1 MGKIEFMPNGNGEN
15 AVSAR
20 SLYEFLEI
28 KEHFTQWIERMFDYG
43 FNESVDYQ
51 AIKEFIS
58 HSNGFGGTYKTDYAL
73 TLDTAKEIA
82 MLQRTEKGKQA
93 RQYFIEC
100 EKQNKIKPMSIEEMI
115 IANAQSMIETKKRLT
130 NLEDFTHT
138 KFEETFTKID
148 EIKALSSTRPEYFTI
163 VGYASYIRV
172 SVDNTLAKRLGATAS
187 KLCKERGLLVDK
199 VPDGRYG
206 HVGSYPLEIL
216 KEVFKQAA

>member
-1 MGKIEFMPNGNGEN
+1 
-15 AVSAR
+15 
-20 SLYEFLEI
+20 
-28 KEHFTQWIERMFDYG
+28 MFDYG

-51 AIKEFIS
+51 AIKEFIN
-58 HSNGFGGTYKTDYAL
+58 HSNGVGGTYKTEYAL

-100 EKQNKIKPMSIEEMI
+100 EKQNKMKPMSIEEMI
-115 IANAQSMIETKKRLT
+115 IANAQSMIDTKKRLT

-163 VGYASYIRV
+163 VGYASYMRV
-172 SVDNTLAKRLGATAS
+172 HVDNTSAKKLGAIAA
-187 KLCKERGLLVDK
+187 KLCKERGLPIDK
-199 VPDGRYG
+199 VPDTRCR
-206 HVGSYPLEIL
+206 
-216 KEVFKQAA
+216 K